1 MKKCLLI
8 LAAFLLTPSTGA
20 AETVFNDAATFVVAK
35 AVKLGR
41 GKSAFS
47 SQNGALGANQGA
59 TKIDDGSCKASSDCE
74 KGQKCSNKQCV
85 ACADGEKCDTCPTNY
100 VGNGKGGCRIQ
111 CIKGQ
116 ADCELCTR
124 GQVYDGTKCRLPC
137 DGVTC
142 PSGTTCQNGTT
153 SACCVPDEKKCT
165 VANCSNCNTVTGQCE
180 GGASGYSALFS
191 FDTGGII
198 DCVKL
203 TRTCLTGQYN
213 DGNNNCLAC
222 ANGSKC
228 NTCPSAT
235 PYWCSS
241 SNSCSASASCN
252 SCSSDSDCTVSS
264 GYACVSGKCTKK
276 CSSSSLPYWC
286 SVKSSCTASAAACR
300 NLNLNLAGDCYQP
313 TEAERCNCSG
323 NKTINQTLQTKL
335 MCAVE
340 RIEACDCSFY

>member
-8 LAAFLLTPSTGA
+8 LAAFLLTPSTGS

-124 GQVYDGTKCRLPC
+124 GQVYDGTKCLC
-137 DGVTC
+137 LVT
-142 PSGTTCQNGTT
+142 
-153 SACCVPDEKKCT
+153 A
-165 VANCSNCNTVTGQCE
+165 
-180 GGASGYSALFS
+180 
-191 FDTGGII
+191 
-198 DCVKL
+198 
-203 TRTCLTGQYN
+203 
-213 DGNNNCLAC
+213 
-222 ANGSKC
+222 
-228 NTCPSAT
+228 
-235 PYWCSS
+235 
-241 SNSCSASASCN
+241 
-252 SCSSDSDCTVSS
+252 
-264 GYACVSGKCTKK
+264 
-276 CSSSSLPYWC
+276 
-286 SVKSSCTASAAACR
+286 
-300 NLNLNLAGDCYQP
+300 
-313 TEAERCNCSG
+313 
-323 NKTINQTLQTKL
+323 
-335 MCAVE
+335 
-340 RIEACDCSFY
+340 